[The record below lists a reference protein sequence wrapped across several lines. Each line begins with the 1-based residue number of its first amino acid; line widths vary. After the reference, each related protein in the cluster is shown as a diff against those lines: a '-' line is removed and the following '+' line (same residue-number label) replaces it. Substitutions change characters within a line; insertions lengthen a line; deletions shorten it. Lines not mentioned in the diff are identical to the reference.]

1 MSKIPGLSDTSL
13 GKTDTSQMEAPVGG
27 HKVSGGSASSQVSGP
42 GLHAPSVQGP
52 KADAPKAG
60 MPNLG
65 IAPAAP
71 GGGAKPIVPGGQSV
85 GNGHL
90 GATSG
95 LSGLTAD
102 LGDRLP
108 GISVDGGRRLLDG
121 GVHLGG
127 GSAYGQEDGA
137 TVKIGAV
144 PENVV
149 VHKVVGE
156 ERISTTYRYR
166 ISVVLPVSSPILDDF
181 SETLV
186 GQPGSLFFTAAG
198 NRREIQGIAIAAAL
212 EGVLDDHEASLSI
225 ELVPHLAFLGMRVHS
240 RIFQDKTAIDV
251 VKEVFEEWG
260 IEHEAQL
267 GDGYATR
274 AYITQYQETDLAFVE
289 RLLASEGVAYYF
301 TPGKTKEKVVLI
313 DDPAGYGA
321 TPNKDGG
328 RVSFTWALKD
338 NQTYEN
344 IFAVRSERRL
354 RPTGAR
360 IGDYD
365 FRKPGL
371 ALRNIVLAEDEPAG
385 FVRKFGAEMLS
396 VYRHGDTTEV
406 ATGGKLDGD
415 ERRAK
420 IALAQHRHDVEHMG
434 ATTRSRR
441 MIPGHT
447 VSLTRHPI
455 EANNRDWVIVATKTV
470 LTRARKQDHDG
481 GAPESFECRIECAP
495 ADFLVRPAFPQR
507 TIRQVSE
514 TATVVGPKGEAVFPD
529 DHGRIKVKFHWDLSA
544 RDDDSASCWLHV
556 SQSWV
561 GANWGSQFVPR
572 VGSEVVVTFLG
583 GDPDRP
589 LVTGSVYNGTHPPP
603 FQLPGEVS
611 TSGIRT
617 QSFPGGEG
625 FHELSFDDRSGSER
639 LHLRA
644 ERDLDVLAQNDSK
657 LNVGRD
663 HELEVKRDL
672 KETVSGAHSLRVVGG
687 QAVLLEKDSDVQ
699 VGGDAMMSVTGNY
712 DLRVS
717 NDRVTRV
724 EGTDR
729 AEITGDS
736 FATFTSDQVERIL
749 GHKVTVIGDSDA
761 QRSVS
766 THVEGTLATYATGLT
781 EIASETVMV
790 FRVGE
795 SAIRMTPKAIEI
807 FAPNIYLQG
816 DKLSGLFEK
825 QVNLHS
831 EKKINLSSERIHL
844 AGKQAAIDLLENAR
858 IDGKQVKLN
867 CTPEPEPEDEQKAPK
882 PTTITLA
889 DEEGNPLGHQ
899 RFVVVHGDGS
909 QRSGV
914 TSDEGKASVL
924 LDASGQIFFP
934 DVDDARKE

>member
-1 MSKIPGLSDTSL
+1 VNKIPGQSDASTVGKIDGGKLDVSKHGSGHTLVEAKKPDLQMPQPGSPGVPGAPGVPGSPGAPGIPGIPGTPGLSAVA
-13 GKTDTSQMEAPVGG
+13 GAKIKVPGVGG
-27 HKVSGGSASSQVSGP
+27 SGGSLIPQD
-42 GLHAPSVQGP
+42 VQ
-52 KADAPKAG
+52 
-60 MPNLG
+60 
-65 IAPAAP
+65 
-71 GGGAKPIVPGGQSV
+71 Q
-85 GNGHL
+85 
-90 GATSG
+90 
-95 LSGLTAD
+95 
-102 LGDRLP
+102 
-108 GISVDGGRRLLDG
+108 LLDG
-121 GVHLGG
+121 GLH
-127 GSAYGQEDGA
+127 GQGPGVFQETDGA
-137 TVKIGAV
+137 VLKIGAI
-144 PENVV
+144 PETAA

-156 ERISTTYRYR
+156 ERISSTYHYR
-166 ISVVLPVSSPILDDF
+166 VSVVLPVGSPILEDF

-198 NRREIQGIAIAAAL
+198 NRREIQGVAIAACVEA
-212 EGVLDDHEASLSI
+212 VLDDHEVSLSV
-225 ELVPHLAFLGMRVHS
+225 ELVPHLALLGLRVHS

-251 VKEVFEEWG
+251 VKEIFEEWG
-260 IEHEAQL
+260 LEFEAQL
-267 GDGYATR
+267 GEGYAKR
-274 AYITQYQETDLAFVE
+274 AYITQYQESDLAFIE

-301 TPGKTKEKVVLI
+301 TQGKTKEKLVLI
-313 DDPAGYGA
+313 DDPAGYA
-321 TPNKDGG
+321 PTPSKEGG
-328 RVSFTWALKD
+328 RAVFSWSVSD
-338 NQTYEN
+338 NQSYEN
-344 IFAVRSERRL
+344 IFGVRSERRL
-354 RPTGAR
+354 RPTAAR

-371 ALRNIVLAEDEPAG
+371 ALRSVVLAEDERAG

-406 ATGGKLDGD
+406 AAGGKLDGE
-415 ERRAK
+415 ERRARV
-420 IALAQHRHDVEHMG
+420 ALAQQRGDVEIMN

-441 MIPGHT
+441 MIPGHIIG
-447 VSLTRHPI
+447 LNKHPVDR
-455 EANNRDWVIVATKTV
+455 NNRDWMIVSTKTM
-470 LTRARKQDHDG
+470 LTRARKQDTN
-481 GAPESFECRIECAP
+481 AKPESFECRLECVP
-495 ADFLVRPAFPQR
+495 ADHLLRPAFPQR
-507 TIRQVSE
+507 VVRQVSE
-514 TATVVGPKGEAVFPD
+514 TAMVVGPKGEAVFPD
-529 DHGRIKVKFHWDLSA
+529 DHGRIKVKFHWDLSS

-556 SQSWV
+556 SQAWV

-603 FQLPGEVS
+603 FQLPAEVS
-611 TSGIRT
+611 TSGFRT

-625 FHELSFDDRSGSER
+625 YNELSFNDRSGSEK

-717 NDRVTRV
+717 NERVTRV

-729 AEITGDS
+729 SDVTGES
-736 FATFTSDQVERIL
+736 TSVFHSDQVVRVL
-749 GHKVTVIGDSDA
+749 GHQVNVIGDSDA

-766 THVEGTLATYATGLT
+766 THVEGTASTYSTGLT

-795 SAIRMTPKAIEI
+795 SAIRLTPKAIEI

-816 DKLSGLFEK
+816 DKLSGLFDK
-825 QVNLHS
+825 QINLHA
-831 EKKINLSSERIHL
+831 EKKVNVSSQRIHL
-844 AGKQAAIDLLENAR
+844 AGKAAAIDLLDNAR

-867 CTPEPEPEDEQKAPK
+867 CAPEPEPEGERKEPK
-882 PTTITLA
+882 PTTITLT

-899 RFVVVHGDGS
+899 RFVVAHGDGS

>member
-1 MSKIPGLSDTSL
+1 MSKIPGLPDVSL
-13 GKTDTSQMEAPVGG
+13 GKVGGDKVEPAKLDGGKVDGGHAKLGGAGQGPAPVEHGNG
-27 HKVSGGSASSQVSGP
+27 HVPKVSGPSLDLGKAVP
-42 GLHAPSVQGP
+42 GIPNV
-52 KADAPKAG
+52 K
-60 MPNLG
+60 PNLPPGG
-65 IAPAAP
+65 IP
-71 GGGAKPIVPGGQSV
+71 GGGGHSGGIPGLG
-85 GNGHL
+85 GNGLSLDEGARRFLHGTGGHEQGEQDASTVKL
-90 GATSG
+90 GAI
-95 LSGLTAD
+95 
-102 LGDRLP
+102 P
-108 GISVDGGRRLLDG
+108 E
-121 GVHLGG
+121 
-127 GSAYGQEDGA
+127 SAM
-137 TVKIGAV
+137 
-144 PENVV
+144 
-149 VHKVVGE
+149 VHKLHGE
-156 ERISTTYRYR
+156 ERISTCYRYKVC
-166 ISVVLPVSSPILDDF
+166 VVLPVGSPILDDF
-181 SETLV
+181 SETIV
-186 GQPGSLFFTAAG
+186 GQPGSIFLIAAG
-198 NRREIQGIAIAAAL
+198 NRREIQGIAVAAAI
-212 EGVLDDHEASLSI
+212 EAVLDDHEVSLSF
-225 ELVPHLAFLGMRVHS
+225 ELVPHLSLLGMRVHS
-240 RIFQDKTAIDV
+240 RIFQDKTAIEV

-260 IEHEAQL
+260 IEHEVQL

-274 AYITQYQETDLAFVE
+274 KYITQYQETDLAFVE
-289 RLLASEGVAYYF
+289 RLLASEGVAYFF
-301 TPGKTKEKVVLI
+301 TQGTTKEKVVLI
-313 DDPAGYGA
+313 DDAAGYAA
-321 TPNKDGG
+321 TPSKEGG
-328 RVSFTWALKD
+328 KMTFSWALKD

-354 RPTGAR
+354 RPTAAR

-371 ALRNIVLAEDEPAG
+371 ALRNIVLSEDEKAG

-396 VYRHGDTTEV
+396 VYRHGDTTEI
-406 ATGGKLDGD
+406 ATGGKLDGE
-415 ERRAK
+415 ERRARV
-420 IALAQHRHDVEHMG
+420 ALAQHRHDIEDMSAG
-434 ATTRSRR
+434 TRSRR
-441 MIPGHT
+441 MIPGH
-447 VSLTRHPI
+447 VFSLRSHPVDR
-455 EANNRDWVIVATKTV
+455 NNRDWVVIGTKTS
-470 LTRARKQDHDG
+470 LTRARQQTSE
-481 GAPESFECRIECAP
+481 GAAETFDVRIDCAP
-495 ADFLVRPAFPQR
+495 SDHLVRPAFPQR
-507 TIRQVSE
+507 VIRQVSE

-529 DHGRIKVKFHWDLSA
+529 EHGRIKVKFHWDLSA

-603 FQLPGEVS
+603 FQLPSEVS
-611 TSGIRT
+611 VSGLRT

-625 FHELSFDDRSGSER
+625 YNELSFDDKSGSER

-657 LNVGRD
+657 MNVGRD

-699 VGGDAMMSVTGNY
+699 VGGDAMMSITGNY

-729 AEITGDS
+729 AEITGDA
-736 FATFTSDQVERIL
+736 FTTFTSDQVERIL

-766 THVEGTLATYATGLT
+766 THVEGTASTYSTGLT

-795 SAIRMTPKAIEI
+795 SAIRLTPKAIEI

-825 QVNLHS
+825 QLSLHS
-831 EKKINLSSERIHL
+831 EKKVNISSERIHL
-844 AGKQAAIDLLENAR
+844 AGKEAAIDLLENAR

-867 CTPEPEPEDEQKAPK
+867 CTPEPEPEDEHKPPK

-899 RFVVVHGDGS
+899 RFVVAHSDGS